1 MKFTIIRDL
10 KYITANNSMIDLLAT
25 CEEYGEIPMTL
36 NLVGTEDLHTFVKPD
51 GTEIPLE
58 EYCKT
63 QSIIPFDTKSY
74 NKQIEQNRINAI
86 NLKAKSIIL
95 EKYPLE
101 KQSSAQL
108 GIYGEV
114 YLSEMKTFISNII
127 RISNEAEANGIKLED
142 ILWQ

>member
-1 MKFTIIRDL
+1 MNYILGILIASIVVLFLYSKHLYDKNNILIENEKVIISGYETSI
-10 KYITANNSMIDLLAT
+10 KNI
-25 CEEYGEIPMTL
+25 
-36 NLVGTEDLHTFVKPD
+36 ED
-51 GTEIPLE
+51 
-58 EYCKT
+58 
-63 QSIIPFDTKSY
+63 
-74 NKQIEQNRINAI
+74 
-86 NLKAKSIIL
+86 KAKSIIL